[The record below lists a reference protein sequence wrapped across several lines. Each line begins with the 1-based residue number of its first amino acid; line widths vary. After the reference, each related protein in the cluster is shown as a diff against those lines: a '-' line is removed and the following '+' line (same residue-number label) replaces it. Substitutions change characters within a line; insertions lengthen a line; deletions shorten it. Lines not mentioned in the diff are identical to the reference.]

1 MEERL
6 FKRKIYAQLL
16 NWKQESDGKSA
27 LLVEGARRV
36 GKSTIVE
43 TFAKNEYQS
52 YLLIDFNKAS
62 KAIKD
67 LFNDL
72 MDLDYLFLYLQ
83 TAYHVTLKPRKSV
96 IIFDEVQKCPMA
108 RQAIKYLVEDGRYD
122 YIETGSLISIKKKG
136 GGRRLSIS
144 GGYPD
149 GITIPSEEDRIQMN
163 PMDFEEF
170 RWALGDEAT
179 VPLLRKFWE
188 QQHALGPAHR
198 K

>member
-6 FKRKIYAQLL
+6 FRRKIYAQLL

-43 TFAKNEYQS
+43 TFAKNEYES

-83 TAYHVTLKPRKSV
+83 TAYHVTLKPTFIVSLV
-96 IIFDEVQKCPMA
+96 NAFHHG
-108 RQAIKYLVEDGRYD
+108 YLCKAGR
-122 YIETGSLISIKKKG
+122 TC
-136 GGRRLSIS
+136 RLPKVGQNIAA
-144 GGYPD
+144 
-149 GITIPSEEDRIQMN
+149 
-163 PMDFEEF
+163 F
-170 RWALGDEAT
+170 
-179 VPLLRKFWE
+179 
-188 QQHALGPAHR
+188 AHIVG
-198 K
+198 

>member
-1 MEERL
+1 MADRL
-6 FKRKIYAQLL
+6 FKRKIYAELL

-43 TFAKNEYQS
+43 AFAKNEYKS

-83 TAYHVTLKPRKSV
+83 TTYHVTLVKRKSV
-96 IIFDEVQKCPMA
+96 IIFDEVQL
-108 RQAIKYLVEDGRYD
+108 Y
-122 YIETGSLISIKKKG
+122 
-136 GGRRLSIS
+136 
-144 GGYPD
+144 
-149 GITIPSEEDRIQMN
+149 
-163 PMDFEEF
+163 
-170 RWALGDEAT
+170 
-179 VPLLRKFWE
+179 
-188 QQHALGPAHR
+188 
-198 K
+198 